1 MTAGVSR
8 AGSQVMKMGISWEA
22 DVDAGVEAWS
32 AAEEIGEPAVGEV
45 VVESDEEPDT
55 RSIMRAILSSSSGQ
69 MSGQCVKP
77 K

>member
-1 MTAGVSR
+1 MAAGAE
-8 AGSQVMKMGISWEA
+8 AGS
-22 DVDAGVEAWS
+22 D
-32 AAEEIGEPAVGEV
+32 AEEMDEPAVGEV
-45 VVESDEEPDT
+45 VVDSDEEPET